1 MGPVRSVRM
10 APAILL
16 VDDQRDILRLL
27 HSALDTL
34 RNPEL
39 EILEAD
45 SGEAALHEV
54 GSRRVDLLITDY
66 NLPGI
71 TGIELMHKARAGQPD
86 MRVILITGNTD
97 RKVRDE
103 MLNAGAVAVFSKPV
117 PLGDFLDAVERGL
130 GLARSILPSELGSGT
145 DASRMRVS
153 DLLANL
159 RQDIGA
165 DAVFLMSH
173 RGLVVA
179 RAGDL
184 RDRSM
189 EVSLISALT
198 AAFAA
203 GLKVSDSNRQEI
215 LNQFS
220 VFAGGDQDLILMP
233 VDASYSL
240 MLAGGN
246 LSSDEAL
253 PDTLQAMRA
262 VREEVAKGLRNIGV
276 AGPAR
281 KKRGKTGDL
290 KQSAPEMEALLS
302 AATETR
308 MSQEELDAYWEAAAA
323 QHANKP
329 MSKDVIPYE
338 EARKLGLTP
347 DSEEK

>member
-1 MGPVRSVRM
+1 M

-34 RNPEL
+34 KNPEL
-39 EILEAD
+39 EILEAA
-45 SGEAALHEV
+45 SGEAALGEL

-71 TGIELMHKARAGQPD
+71 TGTELMRQALAAQPAMRAI
-86 MRVILITGNTD
+86 VITANTD
-97 RKVRDE
+97 RRVRDE
-103 MLNAGAVAVFSKPV
+103 ALNAGAVAVFSKPV

-130 GLARSILPSELGSGT
+130 GLTRTILPVESERSAETNRLPVSELLARFRQET
-145 DASRMRVS
+145 D
-153 DLLANL
+153 
-159 RQDIGA
+159 A
-165 DAVFLMSH
+165 DAVLLLSN

-179 RAGDL
+179 RAGEL

-203 GLKVSDSNRQEI
+203 GLKVSDSNRQET

-220 VFAGGDQDLILMP
+220 VFSGGDQDLILMP

-240 MLAGGN
+240 LLTGQD
-246 LSSDEAL
+246 LSNRQHLLDR
-253 PDTLQAMRA
+253 LQAMRA
-262 VREEVAKGLRNIGV
+262 FKEEVGKGLRLGGA
-276 AGPAR
+276 AGPRRR
-281 KKRGKTGDL
+281 KGAGAGEL
-290 KQSAPEMEALLS
+290 AGAGAAPETDALLD
-302 AATETR
+302 AAAE
-308 MSQEELDAYWEAAAA
+308 MGLNEVELDAYWDAAAT

-338 EARKLGLTP
+338 EARKMGLTP
-347 DSEEK
+347 DTEG

>member
-1 MGPVRSVRM
+1 M

-34 RNPEL
+34 KNPEL
-39 EILEAD
+39 EILEAG
-45 SGEAALHEV
+45 SGEAALKEAEGRH
-54 GSRRVDLLITDY
+54 VDLLITDY

-71 TGIELMHKARAGQPD
+71 TGTELMHKTRATQPD
-86 MRVILITGNTD
+86 MHVILITGNTD
-97 RKVRDE
+97 RRVRDE
-103 MLNAGAVAVFSKPV
+103 MLNAGALAVFSKPV
-117 PLGDFLDAVERGL
+117 PLGDFLDTVERGL
-130 GLARSILPSELGSGT
+130 GLRRTILPAESEQSAESSGP
-145 DASRMRVS
+145 RIS

-165 DAVFLMSH
+165 DAVFLISN

-184 RDRSM
+184 RDSSM

-203 GLKVSDSNRQEI
+203 GLKVGASNRQES
-215 LNQFS
+215 LEQFS
-220 VFAGGDQDLILMP
+220 VFAGGDQDLVLMP

-246 LSSDEAL
+246 LSSNEIL
-253 PDTLQAMRA
+253 PGTLQAMRA
-262 VREEVAKGLRNIGV
+262 VRGEVAKGLRHIAAAN
-276 AGPAR
+276 PER
-281 KKRGKTGDL
+281 KKRGKTGELKKAAPDL
-290 KQSAPEMEALLS
+290 DALLS
-302 AATETR
+302 AMPETR
-308 MSQEELDAYWEAAAA
+308 VSGEELDAYWDKAAA

-338 EARKLGLTP
+338 EARKMGLTP

>member
-1 MGPVRSVRM
+1 M

-34 RNPEL
+34 KNPDL
-39 EILEAD
+39 EIIEAG
-45 SGEAALHEV
+45 SGEAALGEL

-71 TGIELMHKARAGQPD
+71 TGTELMHQALAGQPEL
-86 MRVILITGNTD
+86 RAIVITANTD
-97 RKVRDE
+97 RRVRDE
-103 MLNAGAVAVFSKPV
+103 ALNAGAVAVFSKPV

-130 GLARSILPSELGSGT
+130 GLARTILPVASEQSAETNRVPVSEL
-145 DASRMRVS
+145 
-153 DLLANL
+153 LARF
-159 RQDIGA
+159 RQDTGA
-165 DAVFLMSH
+165 DAVLLLSN

-189 EVSLISALT
+189 EVSLISTLT

-203 GLKVSDSNRQEI
+203 GLKVSDSNRQET

-220 VFAGGDQDLILMP
+220 VFSGGDQDLILMP

-240 MLAGGN
+240 LLAGQD
-246 LSSDEAL
+246 LSNREGLLDR
-253 PDTLQAMRA
+253 LQTMRA
-262 VREEVAKGLRNIGV
+262 VKEEVGKGLRLSGA
-276 AGPAR
+276 AGPPRR
-281 KKRGKTGDL
+281 KRAGAGE
-290 KQSAPEMEALLS
+290 SAGAAPETDAVLD
-302 AATETR
+302 AAAETGLN
-308 MSQEELDAYWEAAAA
+308 EDELDAYWDAAAT

-338 EARKLGLTP
+338 EARKMGLTP
-347 DSEEK
+347 DTES